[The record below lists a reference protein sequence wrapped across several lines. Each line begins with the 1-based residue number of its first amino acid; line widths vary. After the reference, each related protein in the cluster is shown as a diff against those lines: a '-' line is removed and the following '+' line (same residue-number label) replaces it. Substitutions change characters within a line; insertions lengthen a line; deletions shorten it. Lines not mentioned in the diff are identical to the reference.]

1 MRVKVVEHLNILEEL
16 PGDNGNAYSSSKR
29 LYHKISIN
37 EDTIIAKEAIDWEV
51 PDDERGGMIIL
62 SRTVNAIPSSNNKV
76 VNWIKQKVK
85 TLNNKIF
92 SNKKIDDISKKH
104 NLVGW
109 TVGHFLDGRYTAKN
123 GTAFGEDSIS
133 VELAGVDTDTLIDV
147 ATDICNA
154 FDQEAVLV
162 KCYNNG
168 KIYFVNGD

>member
-1 MRVKVVEHLNILEEL
+1 MRAKVVEHLNILEEL

-154 FDQEAVLV
+154 FDQETVLV